1 MSDVEEPRDFRVATW
16 NMDHW
21 RRSAAERD
29 AGWLRLTDHVNPS
42 VALLQEHVPPRGL
55 GPTRS
60 IYREIGRHRHWG
72 SAIVALEPDIE
83 LTEIASVLTPYSS
96 QSFTL
101 ANTFPG
107 SVAVARAAV
116 PGTDPITLVS
126 VYTVIDV
133 YSQTTL
139 LRIVADLI
147 PLFDSVDGGRV
158 ILGGDFNLG
167 TDTARPELPRYEAVM
182 RAGKS
187 LGVVD
192 LYEHVQDRP
201 PRPDGCGCGLDGC
214 RHLTTREGGGQFDH
228 LYASPALAPQC
239 RRIVRYDDP
248 ETRALSDH
256 WPIVAEFALTTGPTK
271 RRWGLETFAS
281 EIASRHGSPAGRVVE
296 RLADWAKR
304 KQRALDRA
312 RRHGVRL
319 DHFSISDA
327 VDPVWDQRLELSGPR
342 ETQPLWSVS
351 AQGQLTIPLTNMTA
365 TTVDHAIRDEL
376 ATRLM
381 TIPSASSVAGE
392 GKAFVAIPLA
402 DLSDASV
409 LETVIATIDWVV
421 DRSLE
426 VRLDA

>member
-1 MSDVEEPRDFRVATW
+1 MSDVEESRSFRVATW

-21 RRSAAERD
+21 RRSPDEHD

-42 VALLQEHVPPRGL
+42 VALLQEHVPPSGV

-83 LTEIASVLTPYSS
+83 LTEIVSAITPYSS

-107 SVAVARAAV
+107 SVAFGRVVV
-116 PGTDPITLVS
+116 PGVDPITLVS
-126 VYTVIDV
+126 VYAVIDV

-167 TDTARPELPRYEAVM
+167 TDTARPELPRYEAVI
-182 RAGKS
+182 RAVKS
-187 LGVVD
+187 LGLVD
-192 LYEHVQDRP
+192 LYECVQDRP
-201 PRPDGCGCGLDGC
+201 PRPDACGCGLEDC

-228 LYASPALAPQC
+228 LYASPALAEQC

-248 ETRALSDH
+248 ETRTLSDH
-256 WPIVAEFALTTGPTK
+256 WPIVAEFALTTGRTK
-271 RRWGLETFAS
+271 RRWDLETFTS
-281 EIASRHGSPAGRVVE
+281 EVSARHGSPAGRVVE
-296 RLADWAKR
+296 RLADLAQR

-312 RRHGVRL
+312 CHQGVRL
-319 DHFSISDA
+319 DRFSIPDS
-327 VDPVWDQRLELSGPR
+327 VDPVWDQRLELYDPR
-342 ETQPLWSVS
+342 VTQPLWSVS
-351 AQGQLTIPLTNMTA
+351 AQGQLTIPLTDATA
-365 TTVDHAIRDEL
+365 TSVDQAMRDKL
-376 ATRLM
+376 VTRLM
-381 TIPSASSVAGE
+381 TIPSASSDAGQ

-402 DLSDASV
+402 ALSDASAW
-409 LETVIATIDWVV
+409 ETVITAIEWIVN
-421 DRSLE
+421 RSLE